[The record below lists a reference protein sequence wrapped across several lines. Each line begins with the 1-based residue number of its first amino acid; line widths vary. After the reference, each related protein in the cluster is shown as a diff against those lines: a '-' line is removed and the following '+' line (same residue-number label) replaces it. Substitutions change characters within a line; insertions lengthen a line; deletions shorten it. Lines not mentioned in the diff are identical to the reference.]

1 MKVNLLRGKMV
12 ANGYTVE
19 TAAKCLGMS
28 RNTLSS
34 KINGKS
40 EFNADE
46 VIRLCELL
54 HIDDPAQKVEIFLS

>member
-40 EFNADE
+40 EFNVDE